1 LLDSES
7 IENIEANSR
16 FVEDQDRRIV
26 RYRACDGYL
35 LLHARRQFLDSSI
48 GILLQTEP
56 MDQVFNAFG
65 YALRG
70 VVVDSRKKFNG
81 CASSQPGVQSR
92 RRRIEPEVFANPFG
106 IVNDIVAHDGRGTRR
121 RRKNRGEH
129 AQSCRLS
136 CAVGSEKSENFAF
149 VTFKADR
156 IHRFDLAAS
165 LIVKSLREIADHNRR
180 AHLPSNH
187 SFANLPKLPLYVP
200 IAKSSCWMI
209 RTAIRTATM
218 IETHSTARVTPIDRQ

>member
-1 LLDSES
+1 M
-7 IENIEANSR
+7 
-16 FVEDQDRRIV
+16 

-70 VVVDSRKKFNG
+70 VLVDARKKFNG
-81 CASSQPGVQSR
+81 FASSQPGVQSR

-121 RRKNRGEH
+121 RRKNR
-129 AQSCRLS
+129 
-136 CAVGSEKSENFAF
+136 
-149 VTFKADR
+149 
-156 IHRFDLAAS
+156 
-165 LIVKSLREIADHNRR
+165 
-180 AHLPSNH
+180 
-187 SFANLPKLPLYVP
+187 
-200 IAKSSCWMI
+200 
-209 RTAIRTATM
+209 
-218 IETHSTARVTPIDRQ
+218 